1 MPRALLLLLFFF
13 FDTVMRVTA
22 AQPLNTTWHFA
33 LSLGSTTEGQMFSL
47 FVVKVNDQ
55 GKVLETR
62 PISRENF
69 IKQVQGRAFSQANPD
84 AEDLF
89 RKYGVKQCTLPE
101 DSAAMGFLTDC
112 STLDD
117 LWKLRFWE
125 YPLKLQSGQN
135 ERVGWSA
142 KKLTP
147 DERQMMLLGGY
158 GMTYLLDLVIGEDM
172 FRLLR
177 DMGDPEWVQN
187 YRSGL

>member
-1 MPRALLLLLFFF
+1 VFLTTILLLG
-13 FDTVMRVTA
+13 TVPKSIAGQPVTTSW
-22 AQPLNTTWHFA
+22 QFA

-62 PISRENF
+62 PVSRDNF
-69 IKQVQGRAFSQANPD
+69 IRQIQGRTFSQANPD

-158 GMTYLLDLVIGEDM
+158 GMTYLMDLVIGENM